1 MPENF
6 THTVFVH
13 EETIP
18 SVSMDEEIK
27 DYGQL
32 RDEFKIFPGED
43 GSKYHSLKLLG
54 MGGMGVVY
62 SAEDPS
68 LKRQVAV
75 KLLREPYRQKR
86 EQIEKFINEARV
98 TARIDHPNV
107 VSVHQLGVNEHNGVY
122 FSMRRISGETLQNA
136 IRRLR
141 DGDADACR
149 HYTSRRLLDIF
160 ISGCNGVA
168 AAHEKKI
175 LHCDLKPAN
184 IMIGSFGE
192 VLVLDWGLAREFD
205 APVPADRKPNSISG
219 TPAYMAPE
227 LVTGEQTMPD
237 EKTEVYALGTI
248 LHCILSWNLSPF
260 DQSLDKDA
268 LLEKVAMGKYL
279 PLHPPKGVSRSRE
292 LCAICEKA
300 MHRDR
305 AKRYQ
310 SVAELLN
317 DLHNYRDGYPVAAYS
332 PNIFYR
338 FFKLCRRHPTIPLT
352 VLAAVITLL
361 IHAAVMRIIDIAHD
375 RSLKRSSLINMDIAE
390 NYYNQTIPLFQKKAD
405 STKPDSLLQIAI
417 ARKDLEMQALLTM
430 REYFSVLEFISRLSP
445 VGQKE
450 FGRTYGAEIFLRI
463 LILNINLGDIQ
474 QLQNNLA
481 RCERSEIFSIAV
493 ANDPRLKKLVTR
505 IKNNTG
511 TIYFNKTDS
520 PWNGNAEIFFAD
532 GSSRKL
538 QVNKSGM
545 AELPAGKCWIKFD
558 NNINMHLLIV
568 PGNIV
573 SVTVPD
579 APASKQ
585 FVTIP
590 ADHFFMQIP
599 AVGKF
604 LCDLPEF
611 TIAILPDEK
620 PMTHKDAEKL
630 IKKFQKKHP
639 GQWRLPTAAEWYKI
653 QCKDAFGKQGFY
665 GVPENGKEPILLANG
680 EFFSRIIR
688 RTTRIVPEYKG
699 KVYLVKLNDENNAI

>member
-1 MPENF
+1 MPDDF
-6 THTVFVH
+6 TNTVFDH
-13 EETIP
+13 GQTIP
-18 SVSMDEEIK
+18 SVSTEEEIK

-32 RDEFKIFPGED
+32 RNEFQIFPGED

-68 LKRQVAV
+68 LKRQVAL
-75 KLLREPYRQKR
+75 KLLREPFRQNR
-86 EQIEKFINEARV
+86 EQIAKFINEARI

-141 DGDADACR
+141 DGDADASH
-149 HYTSRRLLDIF
+149 HYTRRRLLDIF
-160 ISGCNGVA
+160 IAGCNGVA

-227 LVTGEQTMPD
+227 LVTGEQAVPD

-268 LLEKVAMGKYL
+268 LLEKVALGKYL
-279 PLHPPKGVSRSRE
+279 PLHPPKGVARSRE
-292 LCAICEKA
+292 LCAICKKA
-300 MHRDR
+300 MHKDRD
-305 AKRYQ
+305 KRYQ
-310 SVAELLN
+310 SVSELLN

-338 FFKLCRRHPTIPLT
+338 FFKLCRRHPVIPLT
-352 VLAAVITLL
+352 VIAAVLTLFV
-361 IHAAVMRIIDIAHD
+361 HAIAVRIIDIVHD
-375 RSLKRSSLINMDIAE
+375 RSLKHSSMINLDIAE
-390 NYYNQTIPLFQKKAD
+390 NYYRRTIPLFQKKAD
-405 STKPDSLLQIAI
+405 STEPDSLLQIAI
-417 ARKDLEMQALLTM
+417 ARKDLEMQALLTL
-430 REYFSVLEFISRLSP
+430 REYFSILESTSRLSP
-445 VGQKE
+445 AGQRE
-450 FGRTYGAEIFLRI
+450 FGRTYGSIIFTRI
-463 LILNINLGDIQ
+463 LTLNINLGDIQ
-474 QLQNNLA
+474 QLHSNLA
-481 RCERSEIFSIAV
+481 RCERSEIFAL
-493 ANDPRLKKLVTR
+493 AMEYDPKLKDLVSR
-505 IKNNTG
+505 IKSNSG
-511 TIYFNKTDS
+511 TIYFQKSDAA
-520 PWNGNAEIFFAD
+520 WNGTAEIFFAD
-532 GSSRKL
+532 GTSQMLK
-538 QVNKSGM
+538 VDKSGM
-545 AELPAGKCWIKFD
+545 VELPAGKCWIKFD
-558 NNINMHLLIV
+558 NNLNMHLLIV
-568 PGNIV
+568 PGDTV
-573 SVTVPD
+573 AVTVPD
-579 APASKQ
+579 TPASKQ

-599 AVGKF
+599 GVGKF

-611 TIAILPDEK
+611 TVAILPDVP
-620 PMTHKDAEKL
+620 PMTHRDAENL
-630 IKKFQKKHP
+630 IEEFQKTHP

-653 QCKDAFGKQGFY
+653 QSEDAFGKPGFY
-665 GVPENGKEPILLANG
+665 GVPESGKEPILLTNG

-688 RTTRIVPEYKG
+688 RTTRIVPKYKG